1 MIIDF
6 LKGATSY
13 FNAFSIIRTYKLWGY
28 FIAPFMICV
37 LLATVILGTAWSIS
51 DNIGSTLIGF
61 YPIEWGKGVLEQ
73 VFSVFGGLAIAVFGF
88 IIFKQLVIALS
99 SPFMSPMSEKVE
111 RHLRGHSGALPART
125 GTFVKDLIRGLVIA
139 FRNIIRE
146 LSITLVLFILGLIP
160 VLTPFTTV
168 LIFLVQAYYAGFGNF
183 DFMME
188 RHYNVKESVQF
199 IRANRWL
206 TIGNGAV
213 FIGLLLTVFGFIVV
227 LPLGTV
233 AAVSAGMDRISP
245 TNKPALND
253 QELV

>member
-1 MIIDF
+1 MVIDF

-13 FNAFSIIRTYKLWGY
+13 FNALSIIRKYNLWGY
-28 FIAPFMICV
+28 FIAPFIICV
-37 LLATVILGTAWSIS
+37 MLAAAILGTAWSIS

-61 YPIEWGKGVLEQ
+61 YPIEWGKGTIEQ
-73 VFSVFGGLAIAVFGF
+73 VFSVFGGLVVAVFGF

-111 RHLRGHSGALPART
+111 RYLRGHTSASPRK
-125 GTFVKDLIRGLVIA
+125 GTFVKDLVRGLAIA
-139 FRNIIRE
+139 LRNIIRE
-146 LSITLVLFILGLIP
+146 ITITLVLFILGLIP

-188 RHYNVKESVQF
+188 RHYNVRESVKF
-199 IRANRWL
+199 IRSNRWL
-206 TIGNGAV
+206 TIGNGTV
-213 FIGLLLTVFGFIVV
+213 FVGLLLTVFGFIVV

-245 TNKPALND
+245 ITDPAVND